1 MQLEVL
7 VMSNPGIPTI
17 KIVLCQKKKYIKTLN
32 VMTNRIKFNIPVRND
47 NPQQIQVQSVC
58 GEVVQVILISVVDML
73 GIV

>member
-17 KIVLCQKKKYIKTLN
+17 KIVICQKTKKKTLN
-32 VMTNRIKFNIPVRND
+32 LMTNIIKFNIPVRND

-58 GEVVQVILISVVDML
+58 GEVGQVILISVVDML

>member
-17 KIVLCQKKKYIKTLN
+17 KIVLCKKTKIKTLN
-32 VMTNRIKFNIPVRND
+32 LMTNIIKFNIPVRND
-47 NPQQIQVQSVC
+47 NPQQIQLQSVC

>member
-17 KIVLCQKKKYIKTLN
+17 KIVLCQKKKKKTLN
-32 VMTNRIKFNIPVRND
+32 LMTNIIKFNIPVRND

-58 GEVVQVILISVVDML
+58 GEVGQVILISVVDMS